1 MKADISTL
9 HKPDILILRRQS
21 SFRPWRSR
29 LKVVRS
35 GPSCYRKTI
44 HIQLTGSPMNRQ
56 LNRSGMVQGGRRI
69 DTIRAVTLESRI
81 MNADRIF
88 SATKAVRELIEDT
101 FGKTE
106 LRDKTLT
113 PESKLLATDP
123 KTTTQNSLYDS

>member
-1 MKADISTL
+1 
-9 HKPDILILRRQS
+9 
-21 SFRPWRSR
+21 
-29 LKVVRS
+29 
-35 GPSCYRKTI
+35 
-44 HIQLTGSPMNRQ
+44 MNRQ